1 MNDQAVMDA
10 REVMIA
16 LKFLPP
22 EERLKLQGV
31 IYGMRLARNQATQ
44 PPAPAVRPSAQR
56 AAVKGEEVRIE

>member
-1 MNDQAVMDA
+1 MNKQAVMDA

-31 IYGMRLARNQATQ
+31 IYGMRLALGQAA
-44 PPAPAVRPSAQR
+44 PPSAPAEPVRPSA
-56 AAVKGEEVRIE
+56 